1 MNTAL
6 YYESKVD
13 GVHRSSS
20 FDGAT
25 ICRDHGRMKRSG
37 KILLIMAF
45 VLLACLV
52 VLVWLISRPERR
64 DVATVTDTSH
74 GASFEVNVEKP
85 RTDRAFFGILPTKV
99 EAKLFGVG
107 ELRFDQ
113 ASPGAKVGTVAPNHL
128 ELSADGW
135 DLLIET
141 DGGDGRITQGTRLM
155 FPIEIAEKLWTL
167 RCRPADRAT
176 GYLHANRRAG
186 SDELDGRF
194 LVELARCEDAA
205 TGKILDTE
213 AGASPGHAWPSA
225 PLTLSGSFAGLPH
238 GQG

>member
-1 MNTAL
+1 
-6 YYESKVD
+6 
-13 GVHRSSS
+13 
-20 FDGAT
+20 
-25 ICRDHGRMKRSG
+25 MKRSLR
-37 KILLIMAF
+37 ILLITGFA
-45 VLLACLV
+45 LLVCVV
-52 VLVWLISRPERR
+52 VLVWQLWLPETL
-64 DVATVTDTSH
+64 DVASVTDTSQ

-113 ASPGAKVGTVAPNHL
+113 ASPGAKVVAVAPNHL

-141 DGGDGRITQGTRLM
+141 DGGEGRITQGTRLV

-167 RCRPADRAT
+167 RCRPADHAT
-176 GYLHANRRAG
+176 GYLHANTRAG
-186 SDELDGRF
+186 SDVLDGRF
-194 LVELARCEDAA
+194 LVELARCEDAV

-213 AGASPGHAWPSA
+213 AGASPGHAWPQA
-225 PLTLSGSFAGLPH
+225 PLTLRGSFAGLAPGH
-238 GQG
+238 G

>member
-1 MNTAL
+1 
-6 YYESKVD
+6 
-13 GVHRSSS
+13 
-20 FDGAT
+20 
-25 ICRDHGRMKRSG
+25 MKRSG
-37 KILLIMAF
+37 KILLIIAF
-45 VLLACLV
+45 VLLVCVV
-52 VLVWLISRPERR
+52 VLVWQLSRPETR
-64 DVATVTDTSH
+64 DVASVTDTSQ

-107 ELRFDQ
+107 QLRFDQ

-141 DGGDGRITQGTRLM
+141 DGEGHITQGTRLV

-176 GYLHANRRAG
+176 GYLNFKTRAG
-186 SDELDGRF
+186 SDVLDGRF
-194 LVELARCEDAA
+194 LVELARCEDAV

-213 AGASPGHAWPSA
+213 AGASPGHAWPQA
-225 PLTLSGSFAGLPH
+225 PLTLRGSFAGLAH
-238 GQG
+238 GRG

>member
-1 MNTAL
+1 MV
-6 YYESKVD
+6 S
-13 GVHRSSS
+13 
-20 FDGAT
+20 
-25 ICRDHGRMKRSG
+25 MKRSR
-37 KILLIMAF
+37 KILLFAAF
-45 VLLACLV
+45 ALLACLV
-52 VLVWLISRPERR
+52 VLVWQLLRPERR
-64 DVATVTDTSH
+64 DVASVTDTFQSP
-74 GASFEVNVEKP
+74 SFEVNVEKP

-113 ASPGAKVGTVAPNHL
+113 ASRGAQVGSVAPNHL

-141 DGGDGRITQGTRLM
+141 DGEGRITQGTRLV

-176 GYLHANRRAG
+176 GYLNANTRAG
-186 SDELDGRF
+186 SNMLDGRF
-194 LVELARCEDAA
+194 LVELARCEDAK

-213 AGASPGHAWPSA
+213 AGANPGHAWPSA
-225 PLTLSGSFAGLPH
+225 PLTLSGSFAGVPH
-238 GQG
+238 DRG